1 MKNITHSIIGW
12 CGGLALGIT
21 IGVSQNNIML
31 GIGLGVAFGAALG
44 HVQMKKKSSS
54 SKVQ

>member
-12 CGGLALGIT
+12 CAGLALGIT

-31 GIGLGVAFGAALG
+31 GIGLGVAFSAALG
-44 HVQMKKKSSS
+44 HIQMKKESSS
-54 SKVQ
+54 SKAQ

>member
-12 CGGLALGIT
+12 CAGLALGIT
-21 IGVSQNNIML
+21 IGVSQNNIVL
-31 GIGLGVAFGAALG
+31 GIGSGVALGAALG
-44 HVQMKKKSSS
+44 HIQFNKESSS

>member
-12 CGGLALGIT
+12 CAGLALGTT

-31 GIGLGVAFGAALG
+31 GIGLGAAFGAALG
-44 HVQMKKKSSS
+44 HIQMKKESSS
-54 SKVQ
+54 SKAQ